1 MTTLAPGRAPQPP
14 EPPGPSGRSGR
25 AAKSP
30 SGAAGAVR
38 RLAGALQRRPRLR
51 LAALLTAPLLWL
63 VLAYLGSLAALF
75 LSAFWTTDSF
85 TSEVVRI
92 WTSRNFEELVTSP
105 VYRTVALR
113 TVAVALAVTALCA
126 VLAFPLAF
134 YTARVAHP
142 RRRPL
147 LVVALLTPLWAG
159 YLVKVYAWRLI
170 LSEGGPLDWAL
181 GPFGLSG
188 PGYGLTATVLVL
200 TYLWLPYMVLPI
212 HTALVQLPESLLHA
226 SADLGARTVRTFVS
240 VVLPLVWPA
249 VAAGSV
255 FTFSLSL
262 GDYITVQIVGGKTQ
276 LIGNLVYSNVT
287 LNLPLAA
294 ALGTVPVAVIVV
306 YLLAVRRSGA
316 LRSL

>member
-1 MTTLAPGRAPQPP
+1 MTALSPGLSPESATRTAGPGRD
-14 EPPGPSGRSGR
+14 
-25 AAKSP
+25 
-30 SGAAGAVR
+30 AVR
-38 RLAGALQRRPRLR
+38 RFAGALHRRPRLR

-75 LSAFWTTDSF
+75 LSAFWSTDTF

-92 WTSRNFEELVTSP
+92 WTTQNFQELVSSP

-113 TVAVALAVTALCA
+113 TVGVALAVTALC
-126 VLAFPLAF
+126 VVIAFPLAF

-147 LVVALLTPLWAG
+147 FVVALLMPLWAG

-181 GPFGLSG
+181 RPFGLSG
-188 PGYGLTATVLVL
+188 PGYGLTATVIVL

-212 HTALVQLPESLLHA
+212 HTALAQLPDNLLHA
-226 SADLGARTVRTFVS
+226 SADLGARTWRTFVS